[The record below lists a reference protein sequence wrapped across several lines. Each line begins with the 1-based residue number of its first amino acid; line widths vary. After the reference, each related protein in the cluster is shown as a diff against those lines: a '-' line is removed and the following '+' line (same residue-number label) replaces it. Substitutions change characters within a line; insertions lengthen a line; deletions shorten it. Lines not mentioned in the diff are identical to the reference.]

1 MSTLNQLL
9 VCDTFMLSYIAVSVT
24 DAESSLFVDTE
35 PNSDSWT
42 LIGNGSWSARANG
55 AAALMRPSIELVNE

>member
-24 DAESSLFVDTE
+24 DAESLLFVDTD
-35 PNSDSWT
+35 SDSD
-42 LIGNGSWSARANG
+42 SACKKRG
-55 AAALMRPSIELVNE
+55 L